1 MKNILLLV
9 VIMSFAL
16 VFCSAASANT
26 VYVNGTNGN
35 DSNDGSSWQY
45 AKQTIGNATGTL
57 DPNGT
62 IYIAN
67 GNYTGTK
74 NQNITITK
82 NMTII
87 GQNQNTTIIN
97 AENITRIFTIN
108 NGITITLKNLTLQN
122 GNSNNGSAIYNE
134 GTLIISD
141 STFTGNNATEY
152 YGGTIYNTGTLTVS
166 DSTFKHNNANVGG
179 AITNWGSGNTTI
191 TSSSL
196 YNNTAISGSGGAIFN
211 YGGSAAMTIT
221 DSTLYNNTAS
231 SSGGAIFNN
240 GANMAIT
247 DSTLYNNTAL
257 HGGAISNQGGIIT
270 IINSTLYNNTA
281 YKNAPEGGSYF
292 SYGGAI
298 YNIHA
303 SIVTIT
309 NCTLYN
315 NTATTNGGAIYYD
328 GSVNIT
334 ITSSSLYNNTA
345 NNGGAIYNKGTGS
358 LTVNYCRI
366 IGNSL
371 MDIYFSGASVDL
383 EDNWWG
389 SNDDPSDRVSGA
401 TVSNWLVLSTNIP
414 SIMEPGKAYNV
425 TVDLLHD
432 QNNNPVSGAV
442 PDGINVTFT
451 IDLPSLGSFNP
462 SSNVFVDGQATSE
475 FSANTIGITN
485 LTATVDNQT
494 ITKQIA
500 IKILTQL
507 QVGNVTGLTGDT
519 ANLTATLTDGN
530 GTPIPNK
537 TVTFKINNTTVGT
550 ATTDTNGT
558 ATYTYTIPTNTT
570 PGQYVITA
578 DFPGDSNYYLSSG
591 TGTLNVVSLTN
602 LTVTNITSHPGSTTN
617 LTATLTTTTGSPVP
631 NKTITFKVNSTTV
644 GTATTDNN
652 GIATYTYNIPTN
664 TTPGQYVITADF
676 PGDGDYIASNGTG
689 TLNVGLLNIYPGDD
703 VQSIINEAISGY
715 IIIFHDNNGNPYTY
729 HVNLIIEAALNLT
742 TQGQVTLNAANINS
756 PVILLTSGA
765 NGTNITGFNITG
777 AIYSTGIYVNSINN
791 ITLKNNTITGNERGV
806 NLLNSNNNNINNN
819 NITGNNYGV
828 IVYGNSTLQNNT
840 ITGNSISGLSL
851 IQSTHNNITGNT
863 ISGGSTGANLQDSD
877 NNNLENNTITGNQN
891 YGIYLDNSHN
901 NTITMN
907 NITGNQVGVSS
918 TNNSTNNNITGNT
931 ISGGSIGVNLQESD
945 NNNLE
950 NNTITGNQNYGIYLD
965 NSHNNTITMNNITGN
980 KYGVVVDGTSNSTIL
995 RFNNFDKNTSYG
1007 LVNTGSGT
1015 VSAIFNWWNTNT
1027 QTNVSKQVVNTG
1039 EGEITYD
1046 PWIVLTITANPTQ
1059 ILINGNSTIT
1069 ADLLHDSNGGYRNPA
1084 NGVVPYTGTATFTTT
1099 LGSIQNTSF
1108 SNGLATSTL
1117 KAGSTLGTANINI
1130 TINGITTNTNLTI
1143 YTPLKVTSTNPTNN
1157 AVNIPINKKIT
1168 ITFNENI
1175 KAGTNWVEL
1184 KNSKGTAI
1192 PFTTSISGKIL
1203 TINPKS
1209 NLAESLYTLTIHTGA
1224 VTDLAGNPI
1233 AYTTSKFIT
1242 GTPPTVTSVN
1252 PANNKVINVANK
1264 ALVITFSENIKAGS
1278 AFTSIKVTNP
1288 DGVSVKPLYK
1298 VINGKTLTLT
1308 RNGYY
1313 INGLTYTITLPTN
1326 SITDTAGNTITA
1338 YTSKFTVDFAK
1349 PTVTSVNPANNKVI
1363 NVANKALVITFSENI
1378 KAGSA
1383 FTSIKVTN
1391 PDGVKVK
1398 PLYKVIN
1405 GKTLT
1410 LTRNGYY
1417 INGLTYTITL
1427 PTNSITDTAGN
1438 TITAFT
1444 SKFKIDTTRPK
1455 ITSVNPANTA
1465 TKVARNKNIKITFNE
1480 NIKTSNNPR
1489 IELKTNNGTP
1499 VKTGK
1504 SINGKTL
1511 TITHTKLKANTK
1523 YKLTIHTGA
1532 ITDTAGNPLAAKTI
1546 TFTTGNT

>member
-16 VFCSAASANT
+16 VLCSAASANT

-45 AKQTIGNATGTL
+45 AKQTISNATGTL

-67 GNYTGTK
+67 GNYTGAN
-74 NQNITITK
+74 NQNITIST

-87 GQNQNTTIIN
+87 GQNQNNTIIN
-97 AENITRIFTIN
+97 AENMTRIFTIN
-108 NGITITLKNLTLQN
+108 NGITVTLKNLTLQN
-122 GNSNNGSAIYNE
+122 GNSDNGGAINNA
-134 GTLIISD
+134 GTLIVSD
-141 STFTGNNATEY
+141 CTFHHNTATN
-152 YGGTIYNTGTLTVS
+152 GGTIYN
-166 DSTFKHNNANVGG
+166 
-179 AITNWGSGNTTI
+179 
-191 TSSSL
+191 
-196 YNNTAISGSGGAIFN
+196 YRQ
-211 YGGSAAMTIT
+211 YGSATMTIT
-221 DSTLYNNTAS
+221 
-231 SSGGAIFNN
+231 
-240 GANMAIT
+240 
-247 DSTLYNNTAL
+247 
-257 HGGAISNQGGIIT
+257 
-270 IINSTLYNNTA
+270 NSTLYNNTA
-281 YKNAPEGGSYF
+281 TN
-292 SYGGAI
+292 GGAI
-298 YNIHA
+298 YNYR
-303 SIVTIT
+303 SSGTIT
-309 NCTLYN
+309 SSTLYN
-315 NTATTNGGAIYYD
+315 NTATGNGGAITNYSD
-328 GSVNIT
+328 GSRTSAMT
-334 ITSSSLYNNTA
+334 ITRSTIYNNTA
-345 NNGGAIYNKGTGS
+345 TGNGGAIYNEGHGYGVAAPTATMTITRSTIYNNTATGNGGAITNYRS
-358 LTVNYCRI
+358 GDSGSATTTITSSTLYNNTATGNGGAIYMYCASISGGATLTVNYCRI
-366 IGNSL
+366 IGNSAI
-371 MDIYFSGASVDL
+371 DIYSEIFGTSVNVK
-383 EDNWWG
+383 DNWWG
-389 SNDDPSDRVSGA
+389 SNDNPSNRVSGA

-414 SIMEPGKAYNV
+414 SIMEPGKTYNV

-432 QNNNPVSGAV
+432 QNNNPVNGTV
-442 PDGINVTFT
+442 PDGITATFT

-475 FSANTIGITN
+475 FIANTIGITN

-519 ANLTATLTDGN
+519 ANLTATLTYGN
-530 GTPIPNK
+530 GTPIPNEP
-537 TVTFKINNTTVGT
+537 VTFKVNNTIVGT

-558 ATYTYTIPTNTT
+558 ATYTYTIPTDTT
-570 PGQYVITA
+570 PGPYVITA
-578 DFPGDSNYYLSSG
+578 DFPGDSDYDVSSG

-644 GTATTDNN
+644 GTATTDTN
-652 GIATYTYNIPTN
+652 GIATYTYTIPTD
-664 TTPGQYVITADF
+664 TTPGQYIVTAYF
-676 PGDGDYIASNGTG
+676 PGDSDYITSNSTG
-689 TLNVGLLNIYPGDD
+689 TLNVGLLNVYPGDD
-703 VQSIINEAISGY
+703 VQSIINEAISGC
-715 IIIFHDNNGNPYTY
+715 IIIFHDNNGTPYTY
-729 HVNLIIEAALNLT
+729 NVNLIIEAALKLT
-742 TQGQVTLNAANINS
+742 TQGQVTLNAAQTNS

-791 ITLKNNTITGNERGV
+791 ITLTNNTITGNERGV
-806 NLLNSNNNNINNN
+806 NLLNTHNTNINGN
-819 NITGNNYGV
+819 NITGNQYGV
-828 IVYGNSTLQNNT
+828 VVYGNSTLQNNT
-840 ITGNSISGLSL
+840 ITGNNITGNSISGLSL

-863 ISGGSTGANLQDSD
+863 ISGGSTGANLQESD

-1252 PANNKVINVANK
+1252 PANNKVIKVANK

-1326 SITDTAGNTITA
+1326 SITDTAGNPITA

-1410 LTRNGYY
+1410 LTRNGNY

-1438 TITAFT
+1438 TLKTAYT

-1489 IELKTNNGTP
+1489 IELKTNNGTL
-1499 VKTGK
+1499 VKIGK